1 MDNTKHVNA
10 ALVAELRQ
18 RAITDIYI
26 CGLAYDFCVGITAMD
41 AQNFGY
47 RTMVIED
54 ATRGVSHEKMDEVK
68 QGLLKA
74 GCLVGITSEVRTL
87 VCLYV

>member
-1 MDNTKHVNA
+1 MDNAKKVNT
-10 ALVAELRQ
+10 ALIAELRQ

-26 CGLAYDFCVGITAMD
+26 CGLAYDFCVGLTAMD

-54 ATRGVSHEKMDEVK
+54 ATRGVCHKKMGDTK
-68 QGLLKA
+68 QGLLDA
-74 GCLVGITSEVRTL
+74 GCVVGDTSEV
-87 VCLYV
+87 